1 MCPHLRVLRK
11 KDVTVAVNSLSRSVR
26 THGGEDGKTNVLG
39 QLVSSALLVSLF
51 KTFTAEYDV
60 LALFEVFSLS
70 L

>member
-1 MCPHLRVLRK
+1 MCARICAYSENRCYC
-11 KDVTVAVNSLSRSVR
+11 AVNSLSKSVG

-51 KTFTAEYDV
+51 KTFKAENDS
-60 LALFEVFSLS
+60 LALFEVFSPS